1 MVHRGDETTDKSKRM
16 TQRAQYHAE
25 VDANPTPST
34 ARNARRWPAAPL
46 ALTTVFLGFLLVP
59 PVRDHPT
66 LRWTFAAIGSLLY
79 LWSAALWWVARRKGR
94 AFPTEFVPVKSH
106 WVQACVQFSIMLYWG
121 WFWPRVYSELP
132 LIAAQLI
139 FLYSLDALV
148 SWSRGRTWRFGFGPF
163 PIVISTNLLLW
174 FKADAYY
181 LQFVMLTI
189 GLLGKQFITWTR
201 EGKRT
206 HIFNPSAFGQS
217 VVALVL
223 IAAGLTNEL
232 TWGQEI
238 AASFE
243 PRHIL
248 IVIFLGGLVVQ
259 YFFQVTLMTV
269 ASVAT
274 LVLFGIVYQQVTGL
288 YFFVNINV
296 AGPIFLGMHLL
307 VTDPATSPRTNSGR
321 VLFGGLY
328 ALGYIA
334 LFRIFDLAEIPLFW
348 DKLLPVPVLNL
359 CVPLIDRVMRDGA
372 LGKLNLAWQSALR
385 PARMNLIHMGA
396 WIAFFTTMLVTGFID
411 APHPGDSI
419 PFWKQAVVDGRPHA
433 GHSLVMAAGSQAL
446 GGNSGSA
453 YNELGLICMQG
464 KLVNENHGT
473 AAKHFSKA
481 CELKDEHGC
490 VNVAIQYLFMREYVD
505 NESVEQALD
514 LLETD
519 CGANGSTHS
528 CYLLGVAYEKGRG
541 RPMDKARAL
550 ELYQRCGPA
559 NAYAAKGIAR
569 ILISG
574 VKAPFDIRMFVRALA
589 AMASKGD
596 AESCWYLAYLS
607 RDGIGLRQDPEKAF
621 EMMRRACTAGSEA
634 ACSAL
639 NVSGLPPYTNPVMA
653 APGWVSAYP
662 VEIPIDASKARAD

>member
-1 MVHRGDETTDKSKRM
+1 MRLL
-16 TQRAQYHAE
+16 QRAK
-25 VDANPTPST
+25 VDAASTPTV

-46 ALTTVFLGFLLVP
+46 ALTTVFLGFLLAP
-59 PVRDHPT
+59 PVRDHPS
-66 LRWTFAAIGSLLY
+66 LRWTFAGTGVLLF
-79 LWSAALWWVARRKGR
+79 LWSVALWWFARRRGR
-94 AFPTEFVPVKSH
+94 VFGTEFVPVKSH
-106 WVQACVQFSIMLYWG
+106 WVQACVQFGIIVYWG
-121 WFWPRVYSELP
+121 WFWPRVYPELP
-132 LIAAQLI
+132 LIAAQVI

-148 SWSRGRTWRFGFGPF
+148 SWSRGRTWRFGFGPL

-174 FKADAYY
+174 FKDDVYY

-189 GLLGKQFITWTR
+189 GFLGKEFITWIR

-223 IAAGLTNEL
+223 IAMGMTNEL

-238 AASFE
+238 AASFD
-243 PRHIL
+243 PRHML

-259 YFFQVTLMTV
+259 YFFEVTLMTV
-269 ASVAT
+269 ASIAT
-274 LVLFGIVYQQVTGL
+274 LVLFGLVYQQATGL
-288 YFFVNINV
+288 YFFVNTNV

-307 VTDPATSPRTNSGR
+307 VTDPATSPRTNLGR

-359 CVPLIDRVMRDGA
+359 CVPLIDRVMRNGA
-372 LGKLNLAWQSALR
+372 LGRLNFAWQGAIR

-419 PFWKQAVVDGRPHA
+419 PFWKRAVVDGRPHA
-433 GHSLVMAAGSQAL
+433 GHSLVIAAGAQAL
-446 GGNSGSA
+446 GGNSSSA
-453 YNELGLICMQG
+453 YNELGLICVQG
-464 KLVNENHGT
+464 KIVNENHGT
-473 AAKHFSKA
+473 AAKHFAKA
-481 CELKDEHGC
+481 CEMKDMAGC
-490 VNVAIQYLFMREYVD
+490 VNVAIQYLFIREYVD
-505 NESVEQALD
+505 DESVQQALD
-514 LLETD
+514 LLEGD
-519 CGANGSTHS
+519 CEANGSTHG
-528 CYLLGVAYEKGRG
+528 CYLLGVAYENGRG
-541 RPMDKARAL
+541 RPMDKERAL
-550 ELYQRCGPA
+550 ALYQRCGPT

-574 VKAPFDIRMFVRALA
+574 VEAPFDIGVVVRALA
-589 AMASKGD
+589 ASASQGD
-596 AESCWYLAYLS
+596 AESCWYMGYMY
-607 RDGIGLRQDPEKAF
+607 RDGIGLRRVPEKAS
-621 EMMRRACTAGSEA
+621 EMMQRACTAGSEP
-634 ACSAL
+634 ACTAL
-639 NVSGLPPYTNPVMA
+639 TVPGLPPYANPVMV

-662 VEIPIDASKARAD
+662 VQNPMAAPKAQAR